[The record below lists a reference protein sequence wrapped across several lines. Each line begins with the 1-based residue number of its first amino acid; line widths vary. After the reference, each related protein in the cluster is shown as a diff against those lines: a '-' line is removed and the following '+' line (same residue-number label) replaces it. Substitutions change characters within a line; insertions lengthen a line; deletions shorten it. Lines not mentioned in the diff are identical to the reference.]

1 MARPTPKTQVTKWLF
16 RRITLI
22 AVLAASLAGLVALAL
37 GPESAA
43 RSSQPGPAS
52 FLVSGRGWGHGV
64 GLSQWGAYGF
74 ARQGMSFDQI
84 LAHYYQ
90 GTTLGPAPLSRVRVL
105 LVPGQARVTV
115 SSESPFRVRD
125 ALGQTYELTAGPHQ
139 FGPGFRLRVD
149 GRPQLQQLTGPLTF
163 LPGTAP
169 LKLERPYR
177 GQFVASASSGKV
189 RIVNH
194 VGLEAYLFGVVP
206 GEMPFYWLPEALKVQ
221 AVAARSYALAVRK
234 SGSDFDLYPDVRS
247 QVYSGISG
255 ERAST
260 TAAVQATA
268 GQVVLY
274 RGRIATTYFFS
285 TSGGRTATVNDVWP
299 GSGSIPYLVSVD
311 DPYDSL
317 SPHHAWG
324 PFSVQSRRL
333 ARALQVRGRLL
344 DVRLAVGPSGRVRTV
359 TSIGTGGQRT
369 VSGADVRRRA
379 GAPLDL
385 VPHQSP
391 GVDGTEH
398 PGHLQHTRD
407 AHRSRSWP
415 GRRDARVPPAPRLV
429 ARDRVCP
436 RGSGRNR
443 QHLGPPARDR
453 GLPTHQPQHQERARS
468 RCGGSVCSLPRS
480 VGRHHAARVC
490 AAGAAEC
497 RRRDPAPGR
506 HDLEQRRFRDGRRE
520 RRLPGPGRADPR
532 GLSSSCLTRPR
543 VRPGVTPVLKVGPA

>member
-1 MARPTPKTQVTKWLF
+1 MAF
-16 RRITLI
+16 RRITLT
-22 AVLAASLAGLVALAL
+22 AVLAASLASLAALAL
-37 GPESAA
+37 GPQSEA
-43 RSSQPGPAS
+43 RTSQPGPAS

-74 ARQGMSFDQI
+74 ARQGMSFDEI

-90 GTTLGPAPLSRVRVL
+90 GTTLGPAPVARVRVL

-115 SSESPFRVRD
+115 SSDAPFRVRD
-125 ALGQTYELTAGPHQ
+125 SLGETHELTAGPHQ
-139 FGPGFRLRVD
+139 FGPGFRLRVV
-149 GRPQLQQLTGPLTF
+149 GRQQLQQLTGPLTF

-169 LKLERPYR
+169 LKLDRPYR

-234 SGSDFDLYPDVRS
+234 TGSDFDLYPDVRS
-247 QVYSGISG
+247 QVYRGISG

-260 TAAVQATA
+260 SAAVQATA

-344 DVRLAVGPSGRVRTV
+344 DVRLAVGASGRVRTV

-369 VSGADVRRRA
+369 ISAADVRRALGLRSTWFRISLLALTAPSTPAIFNTPLTLTGVARGLAAVTLEFRPLRGSWRA
-379 GAPLDL
+379 IGSARAA
-385 VPHQSP
+385 Q
-391 GVDGTEH
+391 DGTVSVSIRPRET
-398 PGHLQHTRD
+398 GDYRLI
-407 AHRSRSWP
+407 SRSTRSDRVRIAVAPYVRFHALSDASTLRGYVRPLLPSAGVVIQRLQGATWSNVASTTVDANGDFQAQVALTPGDYRARVLP
-415 GRRDARVPPAPRLV
+415 GRGFV
-429 ARDRVCP
+429 
-436 RGSGRNR
+436 
-443 QHLGPPARDR
+443 
-453 GLPTHQPQHQERARS
+453 
-468 RCGGSVCSLPRS
+468 
-480 VGRHHAARVC
+480 
-490 AAGAAEC
+490 
-497 RRRDPAPGR
+497 
-506 HDLEQRRFRDGRRE
+506 
-520 RRLPGPGRADPR
+520 
-532 GLSSSCLTRPR
+532 
-543 VRPGVTPVLKVGPA
+543 PGVTPILKVGPA

>member
-1 MARPTPKTQVTKWLF
+1 MAT
-16 RRITLI
+16 RRITLT
-22 AVLAASLAGLVALAL
+22 AVLAASLASLAALAL

-43 RSSQPGPAS
+43 RTSQAGPAS

-74 ARQGMSFDQI
+74 ARQGTSFDQI

-90 GTTLGPAPLSRVRVL
+90 GTTLGPAPLARVRVL

-115 SSESPFRVRD
+115 SSGAPFRVRD
-125 ALGQTYELTAGPHQ
+125 SQGQTYELTAGPHQ
-139 FGPGFRLRVD
+139 FGPGFRLRVN
-149 GRPQLQQLTGPLTF
+149 GRQQLQQLTGPLTF

-169 LKLERPYR
+169 LKLDRAYR
-177 GQFVASASSGKV
+177 GQFVASASNGRV

-206 GEMPFYWLPEALKVQ
+206 GEMPFYWVPEALKAQ
-221 AVAARSYALAVRK
+221 AVAARTYALAVRK

-260 TAAVQATA
+260 SAAVQATA

-285 TSGGRTATVNDVWP
+285 TSGGRTATVSDVWP

-359 TSIGTGGQRT
+359 TSIGTAGQRT
-369 VSGADVRRRA
+369 VSGADVRRALGLRSTWFRISLLALTAPSAPATFNTPLTLTGVARGLAAVTLEFRPIRGSWRA
-379 GAPLDL
+379 IASARAAQNGTVSISIRPRETGDYRLISRSARSEHVRVAVAPYVRFHALTDATTLRGYARPVLPNAGVAIQRLDGTTWSNVAATTVDANGDFQAQVAL
-385 VPHQSP
+385 TPGDYRARVLPGRGFVP
-391 GVDGTEH
+391 GV
-398 PGHLQHTRD
+398 
-407 AHRSRSWP
+407 S
-415 GRRDARVPPAPRLV
+415 
-429 ARDRVCP
+429 
-436 RGSGRNR
+436 
-443 QHLGPPARDR
+443 
-453 GLPTHQPQHQERARS
+453 
-468 RCGGSVCSLPRS
+468 
-480 VGRHHAARVC
+480 
-490 AAGAAEC
+490 
-497 RRRDPAPGR
+497 
-506 HDLEQRRFRDGRRE
+506 
-520 RRLPGPGRADPR
+520 
-532 GLSSSCLTRPR
+532 
-543 VRPGVTPVLKVGPA
+543 PVLKVGPA

>member
-1 MARPTPKTQVTKWLF
+1 M
-16 RRITLI
+16 
-22 AVLAASLAGLVALAL
+22 
-37 GPESAA
+37 
-43 RSSQPGPAS
+43 
-52 FLVSGRGWGHGV
+52 
-64 GLSQWGAYGF
+64 
-74 ARQGMSFDQI
+74 
-84 LAHYYQ
+84 
-90 GTTLGPAPLSRVRVL
+90 
-105 LVPGQARVTV
+105 
-115 SSESPFRVRD
+115 
-125 ALGQTYELTAGPHQ
+125 
-139 FGPGFRLRVD
+139 
-149 GRPQLQQLTGPLTF
+149 TGPLTF

-169 LKLERPYR
+169 LELERPYR

-285 TSGGRTATVNDVWP
+285 TSGGRTATVGDVWP

-369 VSGADVRRRA
+369 VSGADVRRTLGLRSTWFRISLLA
-379 GAPLDL
+379 LTAP
-385 VPHQSP
+385 
-391 GVDGTEH
+391 T
-398 PGHLQHTRD
+398 
-407 AHRSRSWP
+407 A
-415 GRRDARVPPAPRLV
+415 PATFNTPLTLTGV
-429 ARDRVCP
+429 ARGLAAVTLEYRPLRGSWRAIRSDP
-436 RGSGRNR
+436 RGSGRDR
-443 QHLGPPARDR
+443 QHL
-453 GLPTHQPQHQERARS
+453 
-468 RCGGSVCSLPRS
+468 
-480 VGRHHAARVC
+480 
-490 AAGAAEC
+490 
-497 RRRDPAPGR
+497 DPAPETG
-506 HDLEQRRFRDGRRE
+506 FRLVSRSTA
-520 RRLPGPGRADPR
+520 RATPF
-532 GLSSSCLTRPR
+532 GLRSLRTSASTR
-543 VRPGVTPVLKVGPA
+543 

>member
-1 MARPTPKTQVTKWLF
+1 MAT
-16 RRITLI
+16 RRITLT
-22 AVLAASLAGLVALAL
+22 AVLAASLASLAALAL

-43 RSSQPGPAS
+43 RTSQAGPAS

-74 ARQGMSFDQI
+74 ARQGTSFDQI

-90 GTTLGPAPLSRVRVL
+90 GTTLGPAPLARVRVL

-115 SSESPFRVRD
+115 SSGAPFRVRD
-125 ALGQTYELTAGPHQ
+125 SQGQTYELTAGPHQ
-139 FGPGFRLRVD
+139 FGPGFRLRVN
-149 GRPQLQQLTGPLTF
+149 GRQQLQQLTGPLTF

-169 LKLERPYR
+169 LKLDRAYR
-177 GQFVASASSGKV
+177 GQFVASASNGRV

-206 GEMPFYWLPEALKVQ
+206 GEMPFYWVPEALKAQ
-221 AVAARSYALAVRK
+221 AVAARTYALAVRK

-260 TAAVQATA
+260 SAAVQATA

-285 TSGGRTATVNDVWP
+285 TSGGRTATVSDVWP

-359 TSIGTGGQRT
+359 TSIGTAGQKT
-369 VSGADVRRRA
+369 VSGADVRRALGLRSTWFRISLLALTAPSAPATFNTPLTLTGVARGLAAVTLEFRPIRGSWRA
-379 GAPLDL
+379 IASARAAQNGTVSISIRPRETGDYRLISRSARSEHVRVAVAPYVRFHALTDATTLRGYARPVLPNAGVAIQRLDGTTWSNVAATTVDANGDFQAQVAL
-385 VPHQSP
+385 TPGDYRARVLPGRGFVP
-391 GVDGTEH
+391 GV
-398 PGHLQHTRD
+398 
-407 AHRSRSWP
+407 S
-415 GRRDARVPPAPRLV
+415 
-429 ARDRVCP
+429 
-436 RGSGRNR
+436 
-443 QHLGPPARDR
+443 
-453 GLPTHQPQHQERARS
+453 
-468 RCGGSVCSLPRS
+468 
-480 VGRHHAARVC
+480 
-490 AAGAAEC
+490 
-497 RRRDPAPGR
+497 
-506 HDLEQRRFRDGRRE
+506 
-520 RRLPGPGRADPR
+520 
-532 GLSSSCLTRPR
+532 
-543 VRPGVTPVLKVGPA
+543 PVLKVGPA

>member
-1 MARPTPKTQVTKWLF
+1 MARPRQNSGNEMAF
-16 RRITLI
+16 RRITLT
-22 AVLAASLAGLVALAL
+22 AVLAASLASLAALAL
-37 GPESAA
+37 GPESEA
-43 RSSQPGPAS
+43 RTSQPGPAS
-52 FLVSGRGWGHGV
+52 FLISGRGWGHGV
-64 GLSQWGAYGF
+64 GLSQWGAYGY
-74 ARQGMSFDQI
+74 ARQGMPFDQI

-90 GTTLGPAPLSRVRVL
+90 GTTLGPAPLARVRVL
-105 LVPGQARVTV
+105 LVPGKGRVTV
-115 SSESPFRVRD
+115 HSDAPFRVRD
-125 ALGQTYELTAGPHQ
+125 SLGETYELTAGPHQ
-139 FGPGFRLRVD
+139 FGPGFRLRVA
-149 GRPQLQQLTGPLTF
+149 GRQQLQQLTGPLTF

-177 GQFVASASSGKV
+177 GQFVASASNGKV

-234 SGSDFDLYPDVRS
+234 TGSDFDLYPDVRS

-344 DVRLAVGPSGRVRTV
+344 DVRLAVGASGRVRTV

-369 VSGADVRRRA
+369 ISGADVRRALGLRSTWFRISLLALTAPSTPATFNTPLTLTGVARGLAAVTLEFRPLRGSWRA
-379 GAPLDL
+379 IASARAAQDGTVSISIRPRETGDYRLISRSARSERVRVAVAPYVRFHALSDATTLRGYARPLLPNAAVAIQRLDGTTWSNVASTTVDANGDFQAQVAL
-385 VPHQSP
+385 TPGDYRARVSP
-391 GVDGTEH
+391 G
-398 PGHLQHTRD
+398 
-407 AHRSRSWP
+407 
-415 GRRDARVPPAPRLV
+415 
-429 ARDRVCP
+429 
-436 RGSGRNR
+436 RGF
-443 QHLGPPARDR
+443 
-453 GLPTHQPQHQERARS
+453 
-468 RCGGSVCSLPRS
+468 V
-480 VGRHHAARVC
+480 
-490 AAGAAEC
+490 
-497 RRRDPAPGR
+497 
-506 HDLEQRRFRDGRRE
+506 
-520 RRLPGPGRADPR
+520 
-532 GLSSSCLTRPR
+532 
-543 VRPGVTPVLKVGPA
+543 PGVTPVLKVGPA

>member
-1 MARPTPKTQVTKWLF
+1 MAT
-16 RRITLI
+16 RRITLT
-22 AVLAASLAGLVALAL
+22 AVLAASLASLAALAL

-43 RSSQPGPAS
+43 RTSQAGPAS

-74 ARQGMSFDQI
+74 ARQGTSFDQI

-90 GTTLGPAPLSRVRVL
+90 GTTLGPAPLARVRVL

-115 SSESPFRVRD
+115 SSGAPFRVRD
-125 ALGQTYELTAGPHQ
+125 SQGQTYELTAGPHQ
-139 FGPGFRLRVD
+139 FGPGFRLRVN
-149 GRPQLQQLTGPLTF
+149 GRQQLQQLTGPLTF

-169 LKLERPYR
+169 LKLDRAYR
-177 GQFVASASSGKV
+177 GQFVASASNGRV

-206 GEMPFYWLPEALKVQ
+206 GEMPFYWVPEALKAQ
-221 AVAARSYALAVRK
+221 AVAARTYALAVRK

-260 TAAVQATA
+260 SAAVQATA

-285 TSGGRTATVNDVWP
+285 TSGGRTATVSDVWP

-359 TSIGTGGQRT
+359 TSIGTAGQKT
-369 VSGADVRRRA
+369 VSGADVRRALGLRSTWFRISLLALTAPSAPATFNTPLTLTGVARGLAAVTLEFRPIRGSWRA
-379 GAPLDL
+379 IASARAAQNGTVSISIRPRETGDYRLISRSARSEHVRVAVAPYVRFHALTDATTL
-385 VPHQSP
+385 RGYARPVLPNA
-391 GVDGTEH
+391 GVAIQRLDGTTWSNVAATTVDANGDFQAQVALT
-398 PGHLQHTRD
+398 PGDYRARVL
-407 AHRSRSWP
+407 P
-415 GRRDARVPPAPRLV
+415 GRGFV
-429 ARDRVCP
+429 
-436 RGSGRNR
+436 
-443 QHLGPPARDR
+443 
-453 GLPTHQPQHQERARS
+453 
-468 RCGGSVCSLPRS
+468 
-480 VGRHHAARVC
+480 
-490 AAGAAEC
+490 
-497 RRRDPAPGR
+497 
-506 HDLEQRRFRDGRRE
+506 
-520 RRLPGPGRADPR
+520 
-532 GLSSSCLTRPR
+532 
-543 VRPGVTPVLKVGPA
+543 PGVTPVLKVGPA